1 MISCVYYYCH
11 DCMQCLIPLGNNII
25 EVNTAFEYRVKISG
39 HYSMRKYPT
48 KKIHKY
54 QYFWGSTYTVLTAWV
69 VHYIALITGNWGRKS
84 TEVFKLSE
92 PYSRMQLDLVEHSM
106 EVDMKKRS
114 LAAFFAFQL
123 LCLCER
129 QWLSSEAI
137 SSKN

>member
-1 MISCVYYYCH
+1 
-11 DCMQCLIPLGNNII
+11 MQCLIPLGNNII
-25 EVNTAFEYRVKISG
+25 EVNTAFEYRVKILG
-39 HYSMRKYPT
+39 HYSMRNTPPRKNT
-48 KKIHKY
+48 NI
-54 QYFWGSTYTVLTAWV
+54 SISVRSSTVLTAWV

-137 SSKN
+137 SSKFTLN